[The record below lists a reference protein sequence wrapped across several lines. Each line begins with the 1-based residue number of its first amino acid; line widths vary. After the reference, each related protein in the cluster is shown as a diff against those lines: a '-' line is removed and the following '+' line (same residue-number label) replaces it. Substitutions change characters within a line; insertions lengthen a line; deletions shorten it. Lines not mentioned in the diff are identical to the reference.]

1 MTRSVLS
8 IDNCRIGPAGGVMP
22 AIGLRSSAVAIGPA
36 AAIGPTV
43 ENRPAAVIGA
53 VVRGPATHG

>member
-1 MTRSVLS
+1 
-8 IDNCRIGPAGGVMP
+8 MP